1 MTTVFHAWAYGRF
14 IEIPDQGSNF
24 LGGNFSNRDNQPQ
37 HLRRWFFRRNR
48 PIHFHIN
55 SKSVARSVK
64 RWIFLALISKTH
76 FLPWS
81 IVSCRLK
88 FRSQFWLFLEMRN
101 PIKLRVGSSIISIV
115 SNITENIIMKVIN
128 VLKEKFR
135 TKNGALRNSS
145 INCKFLWRLPDQ
157 NYLKPSITEKRWNK
171 TK

>member
-1 MTTVFHAWAYGRF
+1 MHGHMVDLLRYQIKAPIFLEKVLA
-14 IEIPDQGSNF
+14 IEIINPSILEDY
-24 LGGNFSNRDNQPQ
+24 FSTGTDPSIFTAIAKV
-37 HLRRWFFRRNR
+37 LLDLW
-48 PIHFHIN
+48 
-55 SKSVARSVK
+55 KE

-88 FRSQFWLFLEMRN
+88 FRSQFWLFLQMRN
-101 PIKLRVGSSIISIV
+101 PITLRVGSSIISIDTNV
-115 SNITENIIMKVIN
+115 TENIIMKVIN

-157 NYLKPSITEKRWNK
+157 NYLKPSIT
-171 TK
+171 